1 MSLQRAQKPYT
12 FTDGRQVV
20 VHEANWDIAAERD
33 RIIEDA
39 RQRKS
44 QKGSDQELLYFQEIY
59 YSYLAP
65 CSSGDVPDLGAAF
78 CLPPDDLDGWYQAVI
93 DTNPSWFLTVDRSFQ
108 EVVKFR
114 GGLRLTVVSGMR
126 PSSVMRRMHLE
137 LEAERVAGEGS
148 LDIFLWYI
156 YPRLAGCT
164 RGAVPSADELRH
176 EWPESEIYKWTDV
189 ARRGTPSWFSSPQQA
204 AEQVQAE
211 AAEAEKKKDKR
222 RKRS

>member
-1 MSLQRAQKPYT
+1 MPFQRTQKPYT

-33 RIIEDA
+33 RIIDDA
-39 RQRKS
+39 LAQKS
-44 QKGSDQELLYFQEIY
+44 QGGDSELLYFQEIY

-65 CSSGDVPDLGAAF
+65 CSSGDVPDLLTAF
-78 CLPPDDLDGWYQAVI
+78 HLPPDDLDGWYQAVI
-93 DTNPSWFLTVDRSFQ
+93 DTNPSWFLKVDRSFQ
-108 EVVKFR
+108 EVIKFR
-114 GGLRLTVVSGMR
+114 GGLRLTVVSGLR

-137 LEAERVAGEGS
+137 LEAKRATGS
-148 LDIFLWYI
+148 KDRLDVFRWYI

-164 RGAVPSADELRH
+164 RGAVPSADELRR
-176 EWPESEIYKWTDV
+176 EWPETEIYRWTDV
-189 ARRGTPSWFSSPQQA
+189 ARRGTPTWFSSPQQA

-211 AAEAEKKKDKR
+211 TLQTEKKKDKR